1 MFLCKVIG
9 NVVSQQKEDC
19 LVGKKML
26 LCERLDGNDHEKI
39 VAVDMVGAGAGSQV
53 LVARRYGAARKE
65 DLIDDWIVGIV
76 DAVSERDN

>member
-26 LCERLDGNDHEKI
+26 LCERMDGNRHENV
-39 VAVDMVGAGAGSQV
+39 VAVDLVGAGIGSEV
-53 LVARRYGAARKE
+53 LVARNYSSGCGDR
-65 DLIDDWIVGIV
+65 IDEWIVGIV
-76 DAVSERDN
+76 DSVSE

>member
-26 LCERLDGNDHEKI
+26 LCQRVDGDKPEQI
-39 VAVDMVGAGAGSQV
+39 VAVDLVGAGTGSEV
-53 LVARRYGAARKE
+53 LVSRRYGGGGDR
-65 DLIDDWIVGIV
+65 IDDWIVGIV
-76 DAVSERDN
+76 DAISER

>member
-26 LCERLDGNDHEKI
+26 LCERIDGNRHENV
-39 VAVDMVGAGAGSQV
+39 VAVDLVGAGIGSQV
-53 LVARRYGAARKE
+53 LVARDYSGNRNDR
-65 DLIDDWIVGIV
+65 IDEWIVGIV
-76 DAVSERDN
+76 DAVSE